1 MRVPS
6 IQNYSNKKYAIQITI
21 PLGGPWIG
29 EYDEEPKVRMAD
41 SPATLTVPSGEE
53 NSKCKPQEETVFMG
67 IGRVSDVRKF
77 LEEQE
82 NLREKQRTMSLNR
95 PVKKKAFNAPSAPNA
110 GPKQNDQRPSASGGF
125 STTGNQRGKNS
136 QNKFSYVRQYLMEQ
150 EEEEKRSRQQS
161 ESGMGTNEL
170 FSDCFLFYN
179 LVKRYVLY
187 LIMFT
192 RMSRWKEQ
200 RLLKG
205 SLNGQSKKS

>member
-1 MRVPS
+1 M
-6 IQNYSNKKYAIQITI
+6 TI

-29 EYDEEPKVRMAD
+29 EYDKEPKVRLAD

-53 NSKCKPQEETVFMG
+53 NSNIRPQEETVFMG

-110 GPKQNDQRPSASGGF
+110 GPKQNDQRPSTNGGF

-161 ESGMGTNEL
+161 ESGMGANQL
-170 FSDCFLFYN
+170 FLTFFLFHSLVTIYIRYLAVFTVHSN
-179 LVKRYVLY
+179 LGFFGLS
-187 LIMFT
+187 L
-192 RMSRWKEQ
+192 S
-200 RLLKG
+200 G
-205 SLNGQSKKS
+205 SGL